1 MARGG
6 DVVEG
11 LEAWIVVGGRT
22 DETSRC
28 GASRVCVVLSGKER
42 RTGDEPEWEPAA
54 QGKTGFIPWMGRA
67 RLRDLVS

>member
-22 DETSRC
+22 DETLRC
-28 GASRVCVVLSGKER
+28 GTSRVCVVLSGKER
-42 RTGDEPEWEPAA
+42 GQVMNQSREPAA
-54 QGKTGFIPWMGRA
+54 EGKTSFIPWMGRA